1 VLLFLAIV
9 QKAENTVAMP
19 VILKTAS
26 EVIAMTD
33 EQFNRES
40 RYRVAMCIARTMLHD
55 GLISSDDYHIIDKT
69 FIEKYRPIYGEL

>member
-1 VLLFLAIV
+1 MLLFLAIV

-40 RYRVAMCIARTMLHD
+40 RYRVAMCIART
-55 GLISSDDYHIIDKT
+55 ISSYISKKSSASIMIALT
-69 FIEKYRPIYGEL
+69 TP

>member
-1 VLLFLAIV
+1 
-9 QKAENTVAMP
+9 MP